1 MEKFKLL
8 DKVKVI
14 SGLLKGHSGKIVY
27 DLLDGSYK
35 VKLDNEH
42 INIIQGYN
50 LELITRSIYTKD
62 EQIEILTN
70 KWEKLKEWLS
80 RKWYA
85 DSADLNLGDVI
96 NKIKELEKE

>member
-1 MEKFKLL
+1 MGQFKLL

-14 SGLLKGHSGKIVY
+14 GGLLKGNSGKIVY
-27 DLLDGSYK
+27 DLLDGGYK
-35 VKLDNEH
+35 VKLDNGH

-50 LELITRSIYTKD
+50 LALVDRNFYTKD
-62 EQIEILTN
+62 EYIEVLEN
-70 KWEKLKEWLS
+70 RWKNLKEWLS